1 MNKNRNTE
9 NPNERE
15 RLQEGLEEVN
25 DEYAEVEA
33 SKMTFL
39 EHLDELRTRLIRS
52 LIYTA
57 LGAIVT
63 GIFWEDIFRL
73 LLVPAG
79 VKKLTYLGPVDA
91 FLVKFKLA
99 LYAGL
104 ILSAPLVVYEILAFI
119 TPALTRSEKRVAL
132 PIVILTVLL
141 FYSGIVV
148 GYLFILPPGTRWLLA
163 QGGDVMQQMLT
174 ADRYLSYAMMFL
186 AGVGASFEVPIVIW
200 VLSKVGLVTPKSLLT
215 GWRYAVLIIVTAA
228 AILTPDWS
236 PITMTLF
243 ALPMVILYFLSILLI
258 KIL

>member
-1 MNKNRNTE
+1 MSESNRTE
-9 NPNERE
+9 NLDERE
-15 RLQEGLEEVN
+15 ELKEGLEEV
-25 DEYAEVEA
+25 DEEYAEVDA
-33 SKMTFL
+33 HRMTFL

-52 LIYTA
+52 LIYTG
-57 LGAIVT
+57 LGAAAA
-63 GIFWEDIFRL
+63 GIFWEDIFKL

-79 VKKLTYLGPVDA
+79 IKKLTYLGPVDA

-104 ILSAPLVVYEILAFI
+104 VLAAPLIIYEILAFI
-119 TPALTRSEKRVAL
+119 APALTRSEKKVAL
-132 PIVILTVLL
+132 PIVFLTVLL

-148 GYLFILPPGTRWLLA
+148 GYFLILPPGTRWLLS
-163 QGGDVMQQMLT
+163 QGGEVMQEMLT

-200 VLSKVGLVTPKSLLT
+200 ILAKLGLVTPRSLLV
-215 GWRYAVLIIVTAA
+215 GWRYAVLVIVTAA

-243 ALPMVILYFLSILLI
+243 ALPMVVLYFLSIILI